1 MALSLKSKITSAAF
15 FILTISLVNCSEP
28 SKESTEKN
36 EAVKDSVSCEK
47 PPLNP
52 NGDSEL
58 SLLMRD
64 MVKNSEDLRKQ
75 VQNGK
80 LDGTFPEKFF
90 KIYTAKPT
98 DSDTK
103 KESFKAYADNYL
115 SSLRK
120 LYDSPKEELNTNYN
134 SLINACASC
143 HSEHCPGPLRKI
155 HKLILN

>member
-1 MALSLKSKITSAAF
+1 MALSLKNKVSIVSIFTAI
-15 FILTISLVNCSEP
+15 ILLSNCGQNKEEEKS
-28 SKESTEKN
+28 ESTSDT
-36 EAVKDSVSCEK
+36 ASCAI
-47 PPLNP
+47 PSINP

-64 MVKNSEDLRKQ
+64 MVKNSETLRIQ

-80 LDGTFPEKFF
+80 LEGTFPEAFF

-103 KESFKAYADNYL
+103 KESFKVYADNYL
-115 SSLRK
+115 SSLKK
-120 LYDSPKEELNTNYN
+120 LYDSPKEELNENYN

-143 HSEHCPGPLRKI
+143 HSEHCPGPMRKI
-155 HKLILN
+155 NKLKLY